1 MLPLLAWHIHLCS
14 LCIWMATTTLSFS
27 FLAFSVWFSRLAL
40 FCSAIG
46 HSSCLLSQSQ
56 WQIYSVQR
64 VIPLYPPI
72 LKCFSDSVGC
82 VILLAFFSCRYLDVS
97 LFGPI
102 MFIAVFSLLKFSLT
116 LLRLLLLVYIVSFL
130 SVDFVPFFYC
140 GRCVL
145 GDYTYDFSH
154 ARQALYHELDPLCKL
169 LRFWIYASPLLA
181 SIRYL
186 PHQH

>member
-1 MLPLLAWHIHLCS
+1 MVPLLAWHIHLCS

-27 FLAFSVWFSRLAL
+27 FPAFSVWFSRLAL

-82 VILLAFFSCRYLDVS
+82 VILLSFFSCRYQDVS
-97 LFGPI
+97 LFSPI
-102 MFIAVFSLLKFSLT
+102 MFIAVFSLLWFLLT
-116 LLRLLLLVYIVSFL
+116 LLRLLLLVYIVFFL
-130 SVDFVPFFYC
+130 ICGFCAFFIVVGVFLGIPPVASCMLGKHCTMSWIPLVTFETLNLCLTSV
-140 GRCVL
+140 
-145 GDYTYDFSH
+145 S
-154 ARQALYHELDPLCKL
+154 
-169 LRFWIYASPLLA
+169 
-181 SIRYL
+181 
-186 PHQH
+186 